1 MTTFI
6 AVGVAIGAAFGNIP
20 VCMCVGAVIGAVL
33 DGLAYA
39 SKKRAT
45 TSINRD
51 TDHRENAGGG
61 AS

>member
-39 SKKRAT
+39 SKRRAT
-45 TSINRD
+45 NEDKS
-51 TDHRENAGGG
+51 
-61 AS
+61 